1 MNIENSSEVKSAV
14 RVLEILEF
22 LARAN
27 KPVTL
32 KTVVAEL
39 GYPKSSTFNL
49 LATLVAR
56 AYVVRDDTESYRIH
70 EAFRN
75 GPGWVN
81 GGEAHLIALAQ
92 PIMNALRDSEGET
105 VFLGTRRRDGR
116 VKVLA
121 KSVSHQAV
129 RFDSDLEGSDPAY
142 CTAMGRVLLAYW
154 SQDKVSSYLAKE
166 RIVPHT
172 EKTIIDR
179 VQIRRIIETVRETG
193 FAISDEEA
201 VAGGSGVAVPVYDA
215 SGEVIAALNIATI
228 SSRFATCRQRLLDAA
243 TRHAAELSLRLGYKS
258 GTLEEQ

>member
-1 MNIENSSEVKSAV
+1 MNAENNREVKSAV
-14 RVLEILEF
+14 RALEILEF
-22 LARAN
+22 LARAD
-27 KPVTL
+27 KSVTL

-56 AYVVRDDTESYRIH
+56 AYVVRDETESYRIH

-92 PIMNALRDSEGET
+92 PIMNAMRDSEGET
-105 VFLGTRRRDGR
+105 VFLGARRKDGR
-116 VKVLA
+116 IKVLA

-129 RFDSDLEGSDPAY
+129 RFDSGLEGSDPAY
-142 CTAMGRVLLAYW
+142 CTAMGRMLLAHW
-154 SQDKVSSYLAKE
+154 RSDKVSSYLAKE

-179 VQIRRIIETVRETG
+179 VQIRRIIDMAREAG
-193 FAISDEEA
+193 FAICDEEA
-201 VAGGSGVAVPVYDA
+201 VAGGSGVAAPIFDA
-215 SGEVIAALNIATI
+215 SGDVIAALNIATI
-228 SSRFATCRQRLLDAA
+228 SSRFAACRQRLIDAVVG
-243 TRHAAELSLRLGYKS
+243 HAAELSRRLGYKS
-258 GTLEEQ
+258 TTLEEQ